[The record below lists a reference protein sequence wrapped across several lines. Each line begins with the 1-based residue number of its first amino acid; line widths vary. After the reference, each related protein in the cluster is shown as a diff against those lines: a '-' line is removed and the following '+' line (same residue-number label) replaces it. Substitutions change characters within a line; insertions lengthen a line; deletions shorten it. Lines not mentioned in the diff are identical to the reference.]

1 MLNRDKT
8 MNRRNWHNKSTRV
21 IRDTANMNRQN
32 HATSYRSKE
41 EGGLKETWWTG
52 ETRKTVM
59 GVETKETKER
69 LRERDMKVQ

>member
-1 MLNRDKT
+1 M
-8 MNRRNWHNKSTRV
+8 RV

-41 EGGLKETWWTG
+41 EGGLKETGWTG

-69 LRERDMKVQ
+69 GTRLREKERDERET